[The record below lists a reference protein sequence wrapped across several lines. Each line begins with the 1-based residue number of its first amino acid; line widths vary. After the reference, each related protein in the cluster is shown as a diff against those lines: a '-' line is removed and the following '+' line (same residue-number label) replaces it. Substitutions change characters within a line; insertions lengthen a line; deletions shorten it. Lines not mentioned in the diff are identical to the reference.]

1 MSNTRIVAVGR
12 LVGRAYS
19 RSRKI
24 KWTMQRTHP
33 KWRQAVREH
42 SVEVI
47 KLSNVPPPAAGRAR
61 APSLSLCERKPKTD
75 EAVTLV
81 RSLARSLSRP
91 PARSV
96 PTWKETFPS
105 SFASSVAN
113 VFVKTNVMSRLLA
126 LHTQSPFLMHLL
138 PGSSLRV
145 IMYYSYTHTS
155 RSPASQLCSS
165 FPDVAGKRAH
175 LSLVLKYCTSLT
187 TS

>member
-47 KLSNVPPPAAGRAR
+47 KLSNVPPPAPGRAR

-81 RSLARSLSRP
+81 RSLARSLSRRP
-91 PARSV
+91 LVLFLLGRKLFHHPLHLPSQTSSSKRMSCRGYLHYILRVLSSCISCPDPLSGSSCTTVILIHQGLRPA
-96 PTWKETFPS
+96 
-105 SFASSVAN
+105 SFAP
-113 VFVKTNVMSRLLA
+113 
-126 LHTQSPFLMHLL
+126 PFL
-138 PGSSLRV
+138 
-145 IMYYSYTHTS
+145 T
-155 RSPASQLCSS
+155 
-165 FPDVAGKRAH
+165 
-175 LSLVLKYCTSLT
+175 
-187 TS
+187 